1 MIQTES
7 SEQIH
12 VHKTILK
19 MRSKYFEAKL
29 PQLLKNDD
37 KYVSIFRITYYFYSI
52 DQCRGF
58 IYAFRNSLIIM

>member
-19 MRSKYFEAKL
+19 MRSEYFKAKL

-37 KYVSIFRITYYFYSI
+37 KYVSIFRII
-52 DQCRGF
+52 IF
-58 IYAFRNSLIIM
+58 IPLINVGALFMLSETH